1 MSKSACL
8 NYLFLW
14 FFFMVALGDIRNVV
28 QKIVQSFRP
37 ERVVLFGSFARQTAG
52 HDSDVDLLVVVPH
65 EGSAAKCAAEI
76 RQAVDFGFPCD
87 LLVRSPQKVAERL
100 RMGDPFIKE
109 IFANGKI
116 LYESTGT

>member
-1 MSKSACL
+1 
-8 NYLFLW
+8 
-14 FFFMVALGDIRNVV
+14 MVALGDIRNVV

-37 ERVVLFGSFARQTAG
+37 ERVVLFGSFARQTAA

-100 RMGDPFIKE
+100 RMGDPFLRE
-109 IFANGKI
+109 IFANGKT
-116 LYESTGT
+116 LYKSTGT

>member
-1 MSKSACL
+1 
-8 NYLFLW
+8 
-14 FFFMVALGDIRNVV
+14 MVALGDIRNVV

-100 RMGDPFIKE
+100 RMGDPFLKE
-109 IFANGKI
+109 IFANGKT

>member
-1 MSKSACL
+1 MPLRKPIVVLDS
-8 NYLFLW
+8 
-14 FFFMVALGDIRNVV
+14 NVV
-28 QKIVQSFRP
+28 FSSLFSSKGYSF
-37 ERVVLFGSFARQTAG
+37 ELLKLLRVGAFQIALTPPLLF
-52 HDSDVDLLVVVPH
+52 SDVDLLVVVPH

-100 RMGDPFIKE
+100 RMGDPFLRE
-109 IFANGKI
+109 IFANGKT

>member
-76 RQAVDFGFPCD
+76 RQAVDFGFPCE

>member
-1 MSKSACL
+1 
-8 NYLFLW
+8 
-14 FFFMVALGDIRNVV
+14 MVALGDIRNVV

-65 EGSAAKCAAEI
+65 EGSAAAEI

-100 RMGDPFIKE
+100 RMGDPFLRE
-109 IFANGKI
+109 IFANGKT

>member
-1 MSKSACL
+1 
-8 NYLFLW
+8 
-14 FFFMVALGDIRNVV
+14 MVALGEIKNVL
-28 QKIVQSFRP
+28 QKIVQTFRP

-52 HDSDVDLLVVVPH
+52 QDSDVDLLVVVPH
-65 EGSAAKCAAEI
+65 AGSAAKYAAEI